1 MSNEKA
7 TRYVIFG
14 AGAIGI
20 PVGGLL
26 HQAGARVVCVARPAY
41 AEALKRGVT
50 LKQNGEEIV
59 LKVDAVTTARELVPE
74 SGDVLIITAKSQATE
89 SIIEELA
96 EVYDSNTP
104 VVCLQNGVRNEE
116 IAARRFKNVYAGLVF
131 LSATQIEPSIIN
143 RTQGDTIAI
152 SRYPEGIDSLVE
164 QICDDLTRAGFEA
177 IASAYVVAMKWG
189 KFVMNLNNATHAIT
203 GYYIEQ
209 GMADP
214 DMRNLMFEV
223 RSEGLRV
230 LDAAGIAVEPPEGTP
245 SPIKVRETTEKL
257 KLPPRAANKAAN
269 LPEDERTYA
278 SMWQDLQLGR
288 KTGEADHL
296 NGVIVELGRKLAVP
310 TPYNS
315 TLLETVNRMF
325 DESFKPGIY
334 TPAELHALIDSHK
347 ATHSQH

>member
-41 AEALKRGVT
+41 REALKRGVT
-50 LKQNGEEIV
+50 IKQKDEEIV
-59 LKVDAVTTARELVPE
+59 VKVDAVSAARDLKPE
-74 SGDVLIITAKSQATE
+74 SGDVLIITTKSQTTGAAV
-89 SIIEELA
+89 EELA
-96 EVYDSNTP
+96 EIYDSNTP

-131 LSATQIEPSIIN
+131 FSATQMEPSLIT
-143 RTQGDTIAI
+143 RPQGRTIAI
-152 SRYPEGIDSLVE
+152 GCYPEGVDLLAE
-164 QICDDLTRAGFEA
+164 QISDDLTRAGFEA
-177 IASAYVVAMKWG
+177 IASAHVMAMKWG
-189 KFVMNLNNATHAIT
+189 KFIMNLNNATHAIT

-209 GMADP
+209 GMADLE
-214 DMRNLMFEV
+214 MRSLMFEV

-230 LDAAGIAVEPPEGTP
+230 LDAAGINVEPPEGAP

-257 KLPPRAANKAAN
+257 KLPPRPTNTVAN
-269 LPEDERTYA
+269 LPEDQRTYA
-278 SMWQDLQLGR
+278 SMWQDLQLDR
-288 KTGEADHL
+288 RTGEADHL
-296 NGVIVELGRKLAVP
+296 NGVVVELGRKLSIP

-315 TLLETVNRMF
+315 TLLEIINRMF
-325 DESFKPGIY
+325 DEGLKPGIY
-334 TPAELHALIDSHK
+334 APAELHARIRSRK
-347 ATHSQH
+347 ATDSQY

>member
-26 HQAGARVVCVARPAY
+26 HHAGSRVVCVARPAY

-50 LKQNGEEIV
+50 IKQSGGDIV
-59 LKVDAVTTARELVPE
+59 VKVDAVTSARELAPE

-89 SIIEELA
+89 AIIEELG
-96 EVYDSNTP
+96 EVYDRQTP

-131 LSATQIEPSIIN
+131 LSARQMEPSIIL

-152 SRYPEGIDSLVE
+152 SRYPEGVDSIVE
-164 QICDDLTRAGFEA
+164 QVCDDLTRAGFEA
-177 IASAYVVAMKWG
+177 IASAHVMAMKWG

-214 DMRNLMFEV
+214 DMRRLMFEV

-230 LDAAGIAVEPPEGTP
+230 LDAAGIAVEPPDGTP
-245 SPIKVRETTEKL
+245 SPIRVRETTEKL
-257 KLPPRAANKAAN
+257 KLPPKTTNSAAN

-288 KTGEADHL
+288 KTGEEDHL
-296 NGVIVELGRKLAVP
+296 NGVVVELGRKLAIP

-315 TLLETVNRMF
+315 TLLEIVNRMF
-325 DESFKPGIY
+325 DEGLKPGIY
-334 TPAELHALIDSHK
+334 APAELLTLIDSRK
-347 ATHSQH
+347 ATYSQH

>member
-50 LKQNGEEIV
+50 IRQKDGDIIV
-59 LKVDAVTTARELVPE
+59 KLDAVTAARELEPE

-89 SIIEELA
+89 SAIEELS
-96 EVYDSNTP
+96 EVYDRQTP
-104 VVCLQNGVRNEE
+104 VVCLQNGVDNEE

-131 LSATQIEPSIIN
+131 LSATQIEPSVIN

-152 SRYPEGIDSLVE
+152 SRYPEGIDSLAE
-164 QICDDLTRAGFEA
+164 QICDDLRRAGFEA
-177 IASAYVVAMKWG
+177 IASAHVMAMKWG

-209 GMADP
+209 GMADA

-230 LDAAGIAVEPPEGTP
+230 LDAAGINVEPPAGTP

-257 KLPPRAANKAAN
+257 KLPPRATNNAAN
-269 LPEDERTYA
+269 LPEDQRTYA

-315 TLLETVNRMF
+315 TLLEIVNRMF
-325 DESFKPGIY
+325 DEGLKPGIY
-334 TPAELHALIDSHK
+334 APAELRALIDSRK
-347 ATHSQH
+347 AIDSQY